1 VKWKICALSLATR
14 SNNGFSYRFSFSFP
28 VLTSE
33 FEFTIALGE
42 DLEMAAGETISWG
55 NIANGRV
62 QPHSVVIV
70 NEALDKSSG
79 ILMGERAA
87 WPETIDFEALV
98 PSLDFSVALWV
109 VWRGSDMG
117 QPGHADKLLEI
128 LGDKLR
134 PVVSNDRGEVPA
146 N

>member
-1 VKWKICALSLATR
+1 
-14 SNNGFSYRFSFSFP
+14 
-28 VLTSE
+28 
-33 FEFTIALGE
+33 
-42 DLEMAAGETISWG
+42 MAAGETISWG

-62 QPHSVVIV
+62 QPHSVVIG

-117 QPGHADKLLEI
+117 QPGHADKLLEV

-134 PVVSNDRGEVPA
+134 PAVSNDRGEVPGYLS
-146 N
+146 